1 MGIDA
6 ENLQIVTDMG
16 VSSLAG
22 RAFAAVI
29 QRAHDNFLPELK
41 TSHAFAEAFDH
52 ARHLMANHT
61 VVANARIHIAVVDVH
76 IGAANPAI
84 GDANGRFPC
93 PWAGLWC
100 FLNREGFI
108 AAIICSGH
116 QFCGHGRVSILKF
129 SLFAELTRLIDGGV
143 GRVGGAL
150 RRALGRGVDGGGEP
164 EPLPAYYDGI
174 DVNATGATLANA
186 LQMLLTTTHDDLNYD
201 EVIDAYTRTDSGRGT
216 CSANEIFDF
225 YSDRCWNV
233 DDDCGQYN
241 SEGDCY
247 NREHSWP
254 KSWWGG
260 SEGSPAYADLF
271 HVVPADGWVNNQRG
285 NLPFG
290 DVDNPTYTSSNGS
303 KKGPCASPGFSGDCF
318 EPTDDVKGDL
328 ARGYFYMAL
337 RYDDVFTC
345 CGRDGVDRADIEPWM
360 EDVLRAW
367 HTFDPVDDDERARNN
382 AVFIEQGNRNPFIDH
397 PSWVSAI
404 TDF

>member
-1 MGIDA
+1 MPELPLRAQRSVLSCCLI
-6 ENLQIVTDMG
+6 LLLIL
-16 VSSLAG
+16 LAG
-22 RAFAAVI
+22 CPPTPPSDAGVEPDA
-29 QRAHDNFLPELK
+29 
-41 TSHAFAEAFDH
+41 
-52 ARHLMANHT
+52 
-61 VVANARIHIAVVDVH
+61 
-76 IGAANPAI
+76 GAAEP
-84 GDANGRFPC
+84 DAGAAEPD
-93 PWAGLWC
+93 AG
-100 FLNREGFI
+100 
-108 AAIICSGH
+108 AAEPDAGA
-116 QFCGHGRVSILKF
+116 
-129 SLFAELTRLIDGGV
+129 AEPDAGAAEPDAGAAEPDAGAAEPDAGAAEPDAGAAEPDAGAAEPDAGMDGG
-143 GRVGGAL
+143 GN
-150 RRALGRGVDGGGEP
+150 VDGGGEP